1 MPATRYLSILT
12 VVALS
17 CSVGDGTQN
26 MCHKLMIDTNRTFG
40 YKEPL
45 DGTQIFYVLIL
56 SLANISALYI
66 KAHQL

>member
-17 CSVGDGTQN
+17 CSVGDGTQTVVALSCSVGDGTQN
-26 MCHKLMIDTNRTFG
+26 MCHKLMIGTNRTFG

-45 DGTQIFYVLIL
+45 DST
-56 SLANISALYI
+56 
-66 KAHQL
+66 

>member
-1 MPATRYLSILT
+1 
-12 VVALS
+12 
-17 CSVGDGTQN
+17 

-45 DGTQIFYVLIL
+45 DSTQIFYVLIL